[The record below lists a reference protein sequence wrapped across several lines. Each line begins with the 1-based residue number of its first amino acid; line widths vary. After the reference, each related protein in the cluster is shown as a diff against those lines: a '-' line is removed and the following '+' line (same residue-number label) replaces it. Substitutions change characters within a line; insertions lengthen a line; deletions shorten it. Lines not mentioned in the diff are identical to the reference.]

1 MHASAPLA
9 LEVLELTETYTNDET
24 LQALLR
30 GAPSLTALDVCGNA
44 DLSDAL
50 VESAATNC
58 LALKSL
64 KMAHCLFSNRALEA
78 LCASDMGLVCV
89 YVCRCVCRFVCRCA
103 VVYEYTHTHIHTY
116 IHACIHAYMHA
127 YMYVCVCVGV

>member
-1 MHASAPLA
+1 MVSFDTCHSSAPLA

-30 GAPSLTALDVCGNA
+30 GAPCLRALDVCGNA
-44 DLSDAL
+44 DLSDDL
-50 VESAATNC
+50 VERVASDC

-89 YVCRCVCRFVCRCA
+89 CVGVWVCVWVWVWVCVCRCA
-103 VVYEYTHTHIHTY
+103 
-116 IHACIHAYMHA
+116 
-127 YMYVCVCVGV
+127 

>member
-1 MHASAPLA
+1 MTLMHASAPLA

-89 YVCRCVCRFVCRCA
+89 CV
-103 VVYEYTHTHIHTY
+103 
-116 IHACIHAYMHA
+116 
-127 YMYVCVCVGV
+127 

>member
-1 MHASAPLA
+1 LVSFDTCHSSAPLA

-30 GAPSLTALDVCGNA
+30 GAPCLRALDVCGNA
-44 DLSDAL
+44 DLSDDL
-50 VESAATNC
+50 VERVASDC

-89 YVCRCVCRFVCRCA
+89 CGCVG
-103 VVYEYTHTHIHTY
+103 
-116 IHACIHAYMHA
+116 
-127 YMYVCVCVGV
+127 VCVGVGVGVCV